1 MAVAIDRN
9 EIGFNR
15 TTHSTIIPNNDIA
28 KIMYYLHCVCKA
40 LHYDQDEDIRHYTD
54 YANWARLSI
63 EEQTFLL
70 YLCHTFSLDVLDDKV
85 FFHCE
90 ELCVQFTIE
99 FYDISQVHHRLVAVE
114 SIIIAGRAHRVTCI
128 MAYKMSWMQMYYLEP
143 MQRLAR
149 QFLGQSSQSRLI
161 RPVLAPVV
169 GRGCC
174 CIIL

>member
-9 EIGFNR
+9 EIGVTR
-15 TTHSTIIPNNDIA
+15 TTRSTSIPNNDIA
-28 KIMYYLHCVCKA
+28 KIMYYLHCVCKV
-40 LHYDQDEDIRHYTD
+40 LSYDQDEDIRHYTD
-54 YANWARLSI
+54 YANCTRLSI
-63 EEQTFLL
+63 EEQQFLL
-70 YLCHTFSLDVLDDKV
+70 YLCHTFSLDVLDGKV
-85 FFHCE
+85 FFHCD

-99 FYDISQVHHRLVAVE
+99 FYDISQVHHRLVAVD

-128 MAYKMSWMQMYYLEP
+128 MAYKTSWMQMYYLEP

-149 QFLGQSSQSRLI
+149 QFSRQSSRSWLI

-169 GRGCC
+169 DRGYC